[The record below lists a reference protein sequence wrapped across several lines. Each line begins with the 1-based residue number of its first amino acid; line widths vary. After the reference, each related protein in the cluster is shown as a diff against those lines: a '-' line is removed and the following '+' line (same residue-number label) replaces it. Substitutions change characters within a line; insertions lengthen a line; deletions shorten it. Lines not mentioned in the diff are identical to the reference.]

1 MKIHFLSIVVI
12 LFSHFTGL
20 GQTERIEKQLM
31 DCYYQS
37 YPDDGEGYKQ
47 LLFDYQN
54 LLIREGFLID
64 ESGKSYI
71 QLLKGMVNGTHP
83 KKEPSKLFC
92 LESQKLR
99 GFDPQMTIVC
109 NQIKSADSTNYNKSM
124 VKQIE
129 QFAFDSPKSLAR
141 KMLELLSKED
151 FTLDYYK
158 RLSFLVFCMLDTQAG
173 INEDFQEVKD
183 YDPDMALHIRVT
195 EKDEVYVDHNQV
207 SKEKLAGYIEQHALR
222 NKSEATFVLAYNGK
236 TTYSVYRNT
245 VDIVYNTV
253 SDLRE
258 KLSLEKFGASFEDLD
273 DSLRKQITAIYPLRI
288 VEEELE

>member
-1 MKIHFLSIVVI
+1 MKIHFLSIMVI

-47 LLFDYQN
+47 LLLDYQN

-71 QLLKGMVNGTHP
+71 QFLKGVVNGTHP

-92 LESQKLR
+92 LESQKLS
-99 GFDPQMTIVC
+99 GYDPQKTIGC
-109 NQIKSADSTNYNKSM
+109 NQIKSVDSTNYNKSTL
-124 VKQIE
+124 KQLE
-129 QFAFDSPKSLAR
+129 QFAVDSPKSLAR

-158 RLSFLVFCMLDTQAG
+158 RLSFLVFCMIDTQAG
-173 INEDFQEVKD
+173 INTDFQEVKE
-183 YDPDMALHIRVT
+183 YDPDKALHIKIT
-195 EKDEVYVDHNQV
+195 ENEEIYVDDNQV
-207 SKEKLAGYIEQHALR
+207 SKEKLASHIEQHALR
-222 NKSEATFVLAYNGK
+222 NKSLATFVLAYNGNIK
-236 TTYSVYRNT
+236 YSVYTNT
-245 VDIVYNTV
+245 VEILYHTV
-253 SDLRE
+253 IDLRE
-258 KLSLEKFGASFEDLD
+258 KLSLEKFGTRFEDLD
-273 DSLRKQITAIYPLRI
+273 NSLKKQITAIYPLRI